1 MKFPSLL
8 LLSLVAAVAATAATA
23 APRRPVYPVSA
34 IVVDDFRAQP
44 VAGTPLPEVLAPVRM
59 AYYDNTPSLR
69 LVRDARPAGSP
80 PVVVYMGGFTTNGAD
95 ILWLEKDYRR
105 GIAMVQVAR
114 LAHDL
119 DDTARKFTLVDP
131 RDGELAVVASTADGV
146 DLQDRSRYCYWLRL
160 DDELMKVTAVNAA
173 SGQVTVERGFDRS
186 TPAAHL
192 AGTAVLG
199 PVYLGNR
206 DRPSV
211 RFSASWPGAS
221 GRIRYAV
228 EPGHPEAQAYKAR
241 CVIEVMRAGYDGA
254 WWDTFRAEPI
264 NLCDALG
271 RHLKAGSLWNPATG
285 RPHDFASSLQS
296 LEIYLRNV
304 RAIVHRETGREP
316 VLYANSVAS
325 TYNLGAKRLINSP
338 SVHGLLDGYCLED
351 SFLTPQVLPV
361 RKSSR
366 THDADL
372 VTPAPPPATYSAIT
386 GRAWLNKLGILAD
399 AARSRLHVIGMSGAA
414 GYLAG
419 RLNSDLP
426 DHGRLLRYSYASFL
440 LTVTADR
447 STSFGLPLAV
457 QHGEGHPATATPW
470 PELLYAPI
478 GDPAEP
484 NDLARLKL
492 ADSPCYARN
501 FASGYVVVNP
511 AESGG
516 PAEINVPAGLVDA
529 ESGQP
534 VSTMKLVPGDAIIL
548 VRAKP

>member
-1 MKFPSLL
+1 MKYSCLL
-8 LLSLVAAVAATAATA
+8 LLPLLGAGAALAAH
-23 APRRPVYPVSA
+23 RPPAYPVSA

-44 VAGTPLPEVLAPVRM
+44 VAGRPLAEILEPTRM
-59 AYYDNTPSLR
+59 AYYDNTPTLR
-69 LVRDARPAGSP
+69 LIRDARPAGSP

-95 ILWLEKDYRR
+95 ILWLEQEHRR
-105 GIAMVQVAR
+105 GIAMVRVAN

-119 DDTARKFTLVDP
+119 DATARELTLGEP

-160 DDELMKVTAVNAA
+160 DDELMKVTAVDAA
-173 SGQVTVERGFDRS
+173 TGRVTVARGFDRS
-186 TPAAHL
+186 APAAHR
-192 AGTAVLG
+192 AGTAALG

-271 RHLKAGSLWNPATG
+271 RNLKAGTLWNSATG

-296 LEIYLRNV
+296 LETYTRSV
-304 RAIVHRETGREP
+304 RAIVHRATGREP

-325 TYNLGAKRLINSP
+325 TYNLGAKGLINGP
-338 SVHGLLDGYCLED
+338 ATHGLLDGYCLED
-351 SFLTPQVLPV
+351 SFLAPETPSGRPSPRAGEADPV
-361 RKSSR
+361 
-366 THDADL
+366 
-372 VTPAPPPATYSAIT
+372 VPAPPPITYVATT
-386 GRAWLNKLGILAD
+386 GRTWLRHVGILAD
-399 AARSRLHVIGMSGAA
+399 AARDLLHVIGMSGAA

-426 DHGRLLRYSYASFL
+426 DHARLIRYSYASFL
-440 LTVTADR
+440 LTVTAER
-447 STSFGLPLAV
+447 STSFGLPLIV
-457 QHGEGHPATATPW
+457 QHETGRPATATPW

-478 GDPAEP
+478 GDPAGP
-484 NDLARLKL
+484 NDLAGLKL
-492 ADSPCYARN
+492 AGSPCYARH
-501 FASGYVVVNP
+501 FTGGYVVVHPGEPGEP
-511 AESGG
+511 AEV
-516 PAEINVPAGLVDA
+516 EVPAGLVDA
-529 ESGQP
+529 ESGRP
-534 VSTMKLVPGDAIIL
+534 VASVKLAPGDAVIL
-548 VRAKP
+548 VRAKS